1 MDQLI
6 LDELPDDARHFIA
19 VEVGDGICDL
29 DLVHVSASFELE
41 WGRGSRVGDVMR
53 SAIAL

>member
-19 VEVGDGICDL
+19 VEIGDGIGDL

-41 WGRGSRVGDVMR
+41 WGRGPGWVM
-53 SAIAL
+53 